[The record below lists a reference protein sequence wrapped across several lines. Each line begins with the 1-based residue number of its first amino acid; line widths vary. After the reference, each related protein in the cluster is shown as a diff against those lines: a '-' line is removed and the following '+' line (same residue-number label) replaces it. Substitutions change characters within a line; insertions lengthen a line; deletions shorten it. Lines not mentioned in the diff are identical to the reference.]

1 MVEDN
6 GAMDAFGDRSLE
18 ERIDRLERLVEKLWE
33 REAPERTERPGM
45 ERPRRQPDPRSR
57 HGAGER
63 PGVREP
69 RSASPESATSWKD
82 APKGTDWAALGERWL
97 GKVGIVFVV
106 LAVGFFLKYSFDQ
119 GWITPTLQ
127 VILGLLLGT
136 GLLVL
141 GLRLE
146 GSRRQYSQ
154 LLLGGAIAVFYVVG
168 FAAFQLYEL
177 VPFALAFSY
186 MAANT
191 VLAVVL
197 AERQG
202 NASLA
207 TIGLIGGLSTP
218 FLLHPE
224 TENIAGLVLYT
235 SLVLVGF
242 GAVQFRR
249 GWRSLLV
256 ALGIGGFLVMILAA
270 FRTPDEVRL
279 ITLGGVLIAWA
290 LAGFSPILRPW
301 LHAEA
306 PHRWPVRPL
315 GWLGEKLEVESEQFD
330 AGLMRLFALGASLIT
345 VLLIALMWDIEGRGM
360 GVLFTLVGAVYCLLA
375 WGSKGVVNVRD
386 GSADTAALLL
396 PLGIL
401 LLIQEPWALL
411 PLAALATGY
420 HLAHREWGMRGVG
433 VMGHLLFVIIT
444 LWFAG
449 EVGRQLDSR
458 ISTPLTLGAF
468 AQLGVV
474 VMAFVTSLI
483 LPKWERPI
491 VYQIAAHIAFLAWLG
506 VEIGDLPAGT
516 GLVTISWGAYGI
528 LLFVVSFAMKRRRIQ
543 LAGLATL
550 GLVAGKLLLIDMAQ
564 LDMIWRI
571 LLFMGFGAT
580 FLVLSYFI
588 NRPTPTAAEPEG

>member
-1 MVEDN
+1 MGEDN
-6 GAMDAFGDRSLE
+6 GAMGTSGDRSLE

-33 REAPERTERPGM
+33 RDAQERTERTG
-45 ERPRRQPDPRSR
+45 R
-57 HGAGER
+57 
-63 PGVREP
+63 REP
-69 RSASPESATSWKD
+69 RPASPEDATLRKD
-82 APKGTDWAALGERWL
+82 APKATDWAALGERWL

-119 GWITPTLQ
+119 GWITPMLR
-127 VILGLLLGT
+127 VILGLLLGA

-146 GSRRQYSQ
+146 GSRRHYSQ
-154 LLLGGAIAVFYVVG
+154 LLLGGAIAVFFVVG

-177 VPFALAFSY
+177 VPFFLAFSY

-197 AERQG
+197 AERQDH
-202 NASLA
+202 ASLA

-218 FLLHPE
+218 FLLHTE

-235 SLVLVGF
+235 SLLLVGF

-249 GWRSLLV
+249 GWRSLLGV
-256 ALGIGGFLVMILAA
+256 MGMGGLLVMTLAA
-270 FRTPDEVRL
+270 FRTPDGTRW

-290 LAGFSPILRPW
+290 LVGISPILRPW

-306 PHRWPVRPL
+306 PHRWPVRPM

-330 AGLMRLFALGASLIT
+330 AVLMRFFALGASLIT
-345 VLLIALMWDIEGRGM
+345 VLLIALMWDIEPRGM

-386 GSADTAALLL
+386 GSADTAAVLL

-401 LLIQEPWALL
+401 LLIQAPWALL

-420 HLAHREWGMRGVG
+420 HLAHREWGIRGVG
-433 VMGHLLFVIIT
+433 VLGHLLFALIA
-444 LWFAG
+444 LWFTG
-449 EVGRQLDSR
+449 EVGRQLDS
-458 ISTPLTLGAF
+458 SVDTPLTLEAF
-468 AQLGVV
+468 AQLGAVA
-474 VMAFVTSLI
+474 MAFVTSLI

-491 VYQIAAHIAFLAWLG
+491 VYQIAAHVAFLAWLG
-506 VEIGDLPAGT
+506 VEIGELPNGT

-528 LLFVVSFAMKRRRIQ
+528 LLFVVSFARKSRRIQ

-550 GLVAGKLLLIDMAQ
+550 GLVAGKLLLVDMAQ

-571 LLFMGFGAT
+571 LLFMGFGAA

-588 NRPTPTAAEPEG
+588 NRPTSTAAEPEG

>member
-1 MVEDN
+1 MGEDSGGT
-6 GAMDAFGDRSLE
+6 GASGDRSLE
-18 ERIDRLERLVEKLWE
+18 ERIDRLEKLVEKLWE
-33 REAPERTERPGM
+33 RDARERTERPGM
-45 ERPRRQPDPRSR
+45 ERPRPSDPRSR
-57 HGAGER
+57 QGVGER
-63 PGVREP
+63 PGAREP
-69 RSASPESATSWKD
+69 RAAAPEDATPWKD
-82 APKGTDWAALGERWL
+82 VPKTTDWAALGERWL

-119 GWITPTLQ
+119 GWITPMLR

-146 GSRRQYSQ
+146 GSRRRYSQ
-154 LLLGGAIAVFYVVG
+154 LLLGGAIAVFYIVG

-177 VPFALAFSY
+177 VSFALAFSY

-197 AERQG
+197 AERQDD
-202 NASLA
+202 ASLA
-207 TIGLIGGLSTP
+207 TIGVIGGLSTP
-218 FLLHPE
+218 FLIPPV
-224 TENIAGLVLYT
+224 TEDIPGLVLYT

-256 ALGIGGFLVMILAA
+256 VLGIGGFLVMALAA
-270 FRTPDEVRL
+270 FWTPESTRW

-290 LAGFSPILRPW
+290 LVGISPILRPW
-301 LHAEA
+301 LHAES
-306 PHRWPVRPL
+306 PHRWPVQPL
-315 GWLGEKLEVESEQFD
+315 GWLGEKLEVESEQLD
-330 AGLMRLFALGASLIT
+330 AVLMHVFALGASLIT
-345 VLLIALMWDIEGRGM
+345 VLLIALMWEVEPRGM
-360 GVLFTLVGAVYCLLA
+360 GVLFTLVGAVYCLMA
-375 WGSKGVVNVRD
+375 WGSRGVVNVRD
-386 GSADTAALLL
+386 GSADTAAVLL
-396 PLGIL
+396 PLGLL

-420 HLAHREWGMRGVG
+420 HLAHREWGLRGVG
-433 VMGHLLFVIIT
+433 VLGHLLFALIAV
-444 LWFAG
+444 WFVG

-458 ISTPLTLGAF
+458 VSSPLTLEAF
-468 AQLGVV
+468 AQLGAV

-491 VYQIAAHIAFLAWLG
+491 VYQIAAHVAFLAWLG
-506 VEIGDLPAGT
+506 VEIGDLPNGT
-516 GLVTISWGAYGI
+516 GLVTVSWGAYGI
-528 LLFVVSFAMKRRRIQ
+528 LLFVVSFARKSRRIQ

-550 GLVAGKLLLIDMAQ
+550 GLVAGKMLLVDMAQ

-571 LLFMGFGAT
+571 LLFMGFGAA

-588 NRPTPTAAEPEG
+588 NRPTSTAVEPEG